1 MKSSWFA
8 VAVHAMAL
16 LSQSN
21 EGYSSAFVAGSVNTN
36 PAFLRRVLA
45 VLGRANLVESREGR
59 DGGYRLTRP
68 ADQITLAEVY
78 RVTSRGETLLER
90 PSDTSPLCPIGSG
103 IPDAFSEIV
112 DSVERNVELEL
123 GRHTIADLATS
134 ALAYGITGSR
144 REFLTME

>member
-16 LSQSN
+16 LSQSS

-78 RVTSRGETLLER
+78 RATSRGDTLLER
-90 PSDTSPLCPIGSG
+90 PSDTSHLCPIGSG
-103 IPDAFSEIV
+103 MPEAFAEIA
-112 DSVERNVELEL
+112 DTVERNVELEL
-123 GRHTIADLATS
+123 GVHTIADLANS
-134 ALAYGITGSR
+134 ALAHGIAG
-144 REFLTME
+144 